1 MIDGIN
7 YYERSERRRGFLKVV
22 HSLLDTMKACNT
34 NGVVIKLLLT
44 CPGKSLYVKDLLNKA
59 DILTLPPTVD
69 GSRQGWNERAF
80 QKTLGNE
87 IGKLDGSGSRG

>member
-7 YYERSERRRGFLKVV
+7 YYERSEWRRDFLKVV
-22 HSLLDTMKACNT
+22 HSMLDTITACST

-44 CPGKSLYVKDLLNKA
+44 CPGKSLYVKDLLNKE
-59 DILTLPPTVD
+59 DILTVPPTVD
-69 GSRQGWNERAF
+69 GSRQGWSERTF

-87 IGKLDGSGSRG
+87 IGKLDGSGSHS